1 MGYPSEDVARTEA
14 PHAYK
19 GDTVSVSPA
28 AGKPCSRYMRKTH
41 ERRPVWERILW
52 GNRTAK
58 HCWLRENRRW

>member
-28 AGKPCSRYMRKTH
+28 AGKPCSRYMRKSH
-41 ERRPVWERILW
+41 DR
-52 GNRTAK
+52 
-58 HCWLRENRRW
+58 